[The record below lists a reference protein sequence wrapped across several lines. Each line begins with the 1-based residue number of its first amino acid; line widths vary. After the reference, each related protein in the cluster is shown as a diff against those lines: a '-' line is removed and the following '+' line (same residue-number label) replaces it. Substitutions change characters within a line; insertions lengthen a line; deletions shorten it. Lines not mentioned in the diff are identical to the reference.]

1 MRNEKVNEFMEKFY
15 ADALAVRKERGL
27 KYSTVEDGL
36 KNLRKWG
43 RIGVLIRVDDKLSRL
58 QTLIESGAR
67 FSDESVRDTCIDIA
81 NYAGLFLALGEK
93 GEPS

>member
-1 MRNEKVNEFMEKFY
+1 MLNEKVNEFMEKFY
-15 ADALAVRKERGL
+15 ADALAVRRERGL
-27 KYSTVEDGL
+27 KYSTEEDGI

-43 RIGVLIRVDDKLSRL
+43 QLGVLIRVDDKLSRL
-58 QTLIESGAR
+58 HTLIVSGAE

-93 GEPS
+93 GETS